1 VKLAGL
7 EKQIP
12 SSGGRSVCPSQSMSK
27 AKEAR
32 GIEEAKDGP
41 HHKLSMV
48 EADEGDDGLGYASQE
63 DWAKKGAWNSP

>member
-12 SSGGRSVCPSQSMSK
+12 SSGGRSVCPSQSMGK
-27 AKEAR
+27 AKEAG

-48 EADEGDDGLGYASQE
+48 EADEGNDGLGDTSQK
-63 DWAKKGAWNSP
+63 DWAEKGAWNSP